1 MAAER
6 REKLLPCFGLGR
18 SELKHT
24 NAREHPCSPDT
35 LEGNELKQNITCPRQ
50 HGLQLDLKITA
61 RSNQLVVRVRLR

>member
-6 REKLLPCFGLGR
+6 REKLLPCFGLG
-18 SELKHT
+18 
-24 NAREHPCSPDT
+24 PDT